1 MTTKR
6 GQTAAI
12 VKSETK
18 PIRTEPMTMDE
29 MYALLARERAE
40 IEAAGRV
47 LHDPECMAAREKA
60 NRIARSER

>member
-40 IEAAGRV
+40 IEAAGRP
-47 LHDPECMAAREKA
+47 LHDPGWRHRRASVRQ
-60 NRIARSER
+60 NER